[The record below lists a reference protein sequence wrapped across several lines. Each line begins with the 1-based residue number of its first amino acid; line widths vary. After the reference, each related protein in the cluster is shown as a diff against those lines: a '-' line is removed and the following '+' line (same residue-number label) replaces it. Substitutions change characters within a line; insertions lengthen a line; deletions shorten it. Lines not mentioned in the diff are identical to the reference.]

1 MGELMALPRPP
12 IAVNKAPT
20 IKEEGRSQGRET
32 EGMRKEGSKMVG
44 TKKECRA
51 L

>member
-1 MGELMALPRPP
+1 MALPRPP
-12 IAVNKAPT
+12 IAVNKGPT
-20 IKEEGRSQGRET
+20 IKEEGRSWGRET